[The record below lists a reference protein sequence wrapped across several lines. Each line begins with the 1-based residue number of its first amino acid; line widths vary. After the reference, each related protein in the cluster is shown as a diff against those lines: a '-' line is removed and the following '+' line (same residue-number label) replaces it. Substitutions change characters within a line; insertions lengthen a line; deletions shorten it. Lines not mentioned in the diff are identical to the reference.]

1 MKLARVLGAI
11 GRVMI
16 TAGVLIL
23 LFVAYQLWGTGLHT
37 RQAQDAALDDF
48 EAELEAND
56 VEPLP
61 EPTNEAEPVRRS
73 GRQPIPPA
81 PPHGAQVGLIQIP
94 AIGIEQG
101 YIVHVGVD
109 LDTLQEGPGH
119 YEGTPLPGEEGN
131 AAIAGHRTTYLAPFN
146 RLDEL
151 GEGDRIIFTYPN
163 GSRFVYQY
171 ENTVIV
177 TPDRTDV
184 LEYKF
189 DDRLTLTACHP
200 KYSARERIVVSARL
214 LGNHARPAERSAE
227 QEQVRAEDVD
237 LSGESLD
244 GEDQPRTPAV
254 VWGLAAAMVWL
265 TAWAVGRAWRKW
277 PAYAIG
283 LPIFLI
289 MLYGFFENFVYLL
302 PASY

>member
-1 MKLARVLGAI
+1 
-11 GRVMI
+11 MI

-23 LFVAYQLWGTGLHT
+23 LFVVYQLWGTGLHT
-37 RQAQDAALDDF
+37 REAQDQALDEF
-48 EAELEAND
+48 NSAIEESG
-56 VEPLP
+56 
-61 EPTNEAEPVRRS
+61 AEPISDEPDTEVVRRS
-73 GRQPIPPA
+73 GQQTIPHA
-81 PPHGAQVGLIQIP
+81 PPHGQQVGLLQIP

-101 YIVHVGVD
+101 YIVHEGVD

-131 AAIAGHRTTYLAPFN
+131 VGIAGHRTTYLAPFN
-146 RLDEL
+146 RIDEL
-151 GEGDRIIFTYPN
+151 GEGDRIVFTYPN

-171 ENTVIV
+171 LNTVIV
-177 TPDRTDV
+177 DPSQTDV

-189 DDRLTLTACHP
+189 DDRLTLTACNP

-214 LGNHARPAERSAE
+214 LGRHAQPAERDP
-227 QEQVRAEDVD
+227 EQVQVQPEEID

-244 GEDQPRTPAV
+244 GADQPRTPAV

-265 TAWAVGRAWRKW
+265 AAWAVGRAWRKW
-277 PAYAIG
+277 PAYVVG

-289 MLYGFFENFVYLL
+289 MLYGFFENFVYFL
-302 PASY
+302 PSSY

>member
-1 MKLARVLGAI
+1 VKLARVLGAV

-23 LFVAYQLWGTGLHT
+23 LFVVYQLWGTGLHT
-37 RQAQDAALDDF
+37 RQAQDQALDDF
-48 EAELEAND
+48 NAALEQSG
-56 VEPLP
+56 VEDLP
-61 EPTNEAEPVRRS
+61 EVTNDIEPPRRP
-73 GRQPIPPA
+73 GRQPIPHA
-81 PPHGAQVGLIQIP
+81 PDHGQQVALIQIP

-101 YIVHVGVD
+101 YIVHEGVD

-151 GEGDRIIFTYPN
+151 GEGDRIVVTYPN

-171 ENTVIV
+171 LNTVIV

-189 DDRLTLTACHP
+189 DNRLTLTACHP

-214 LGNHARPAERSAE
+214 LGHHARRAERDPE
-227 QEQVRAEDVD
+227 QEQVQPQEVD

-254 VWGLAAAMVWL
+254 VWGLAAASVWL
-265 TAWAVGRAWRKW
+265 AAWAVGRAWRRW
-277 PAYAIG
+277 PAYAVG